1 MKIKKITTALTLMA
15 ASFAISAM
23 QPIGD
28 AELAQMTGQSG
39 ISVVTDLKLNIGEL
53 SFTNEKDEPA
63 LKMQDISASGLMTTR
78 VDIVSGSGFTGSLSA
93 SLNARGVATGK
104 DTDDALSSIFKA
116 TGYEPGSDVLQMS
129 FPEMPTAAR
138 GALLSVS
145 VGSTQFGSGGSLGSM
160 AINNINMGGT
170 RIWIYG
176 N

>member
-1 MKIKKITTALTLMA
+1 MKLKKITTALSLMA

-39 ISVVTDLKLNIGEL
+39 ISVVTDLKLKIDEL
-53 SFTNEKDEPA
+53 AFSNAEGTSSIKMKDIA
-63 LKMQDISASGLMTTR
+63 ASGLMTTR
-78 VDIVSGSGFTGSLSA
+78 VDIVSGSGFTDSLSA
-93 SLNARGVATGK
+93 SLTERGVAAN
-104 DTDDALSSIFKA
+104 DTDSVLSSIHTA
-116 TGYEPGSDVLQMS
+116 TGYAPGSDVLQMS
-129 FPEMPTAAR
+129 FPEMPTAAS

-145 VGSTQFGSGGSLGSM
+145 VGSTQFGNGGSLGGM

-170 RIWIYG
+170 RVWIYG